1 MQKHWKKRNS
11 EVEMRGKSIY
21 PIRVAL
27 WVGKNR
33 YTVKGV
39 TYTVRSVFDEPN
51 QVTLRDRFEK
61 IIQTGSAHLTIPE
74 EADKIKGEE
83 YDPTVGKE
91 E

>member
-27 WVGKNR
+27 WGGKNR

-74 EADKIKGEE
+74 EANKRRG
-83 YDPTVGKE
+83 T
-91 E
+91 